1 MDALANNLLT
11 TNVLGK
17 IDLSKGD
24 MQFKFIWI
32 NFFSDWQ
39 QPFRLPEYEENVY
52 DHNMV

>member
-24 MQFKFIWI
+24 MQFLKNIFKV
-32 NFFSDWQ
+32 
-39 QPFRLPEYEENVY
+39 L
-52 DHNMV
+52 

>member
-24 MQFKFIWI
+24 MQFI
-32 NFFSDWQ
+32 
-39 QPFRLPEYEENVY
+39 YY
-52 DHNMV
+52 DSTLAQ